1 MGEKMGDEI
10 NKKTCRCFG
19 EINTKIIVVISSLVN
34 GSLFTL

>member
-19 EINTKIIVVISSLVN
+19 EINTKIVVISSLVN

>member
-10 NKKTCRCFG
+10 KMKTCRFFG
-19 EINTKIIVVISSLVN
+19 EINTKILVVISSLVN